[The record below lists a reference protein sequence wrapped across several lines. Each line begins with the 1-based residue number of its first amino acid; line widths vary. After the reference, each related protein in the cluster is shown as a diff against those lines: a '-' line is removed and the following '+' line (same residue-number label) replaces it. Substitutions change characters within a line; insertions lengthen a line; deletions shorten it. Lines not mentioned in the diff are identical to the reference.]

1 MMVPLMPWL
10 AVLAVLLSA
19 LLTALATRAAQALQ
33 LVDPLEPRRLHTAV
47 TPRGGGL
54 GIALVMM
61 LAYGFLPSADTGMG
75 WMLGLAMAVTAG
87 VGLFD
92 DIRPLP
98 AGLKALGQLLGVGL
112 VAGVL
117 PMAGL
122 PLLPA
127 VIVVVIG
134 LLASVN
140 VWNFMDGSNGM
151 VASQGALIAA
161 GLYVLTA
168 EPSQLMLAAACL
180 GFLPFNLP
188 RARVF
193 LGDVGSH
200 AIGLGIG
207 IGLLIALREG
217 AVSLPQAVL
226 LVSAFALDAGWTLA
240 LRILR
245 REPFWRAHNQH
256 LYQRAIRRGCSHV
269 RICVIYLA
277 WSFAATVLAATM
289 TRWPAM
295 TQTVVVAA
303 VLLIG
308 STLYAGWLRRWK
320 MEPDRAGSP
329 DTPCGKP

>member
-1 MMVPLMPWL
+1 MMSPFVLWL
-10 AVLAVLLSA
+10 VGLAVLLSA
-19 LLTALATRAAQALQ
+19 LLTALATRAAHALQ

-54 GIALVMM
+54 GIALVML
-61 LAYGFLPSADTGMG
+61 LAYGFWPPADAAMG
-75 WMLGLAMAVTAG
+75 WVLVLAMAITSG
-87 VGLFD
+87 VGLID

-98 AGLKALGQLLGVGL
+98 AGVKAFGQLLGVGL
-112 VAGVL
+112 VTGVL
-117 PMAGL
+117 PLTGL
-122 PLLPA
+122 PLLPG
-127 VIVVVIG
+127 VGLVVIG

-151 VASQGALIAA
+151 VASQGALVAA
-161 GLYVLTA
+161 GLYGLTA
-168 EPSQLMLAAACL
+168 EPSQLLLAAACL

-207 IGLLIALREG
+207 IGLLTALREG
-217 AVSLPQAVL
+217 ALSLPQAVL
-226 LVSAFALDAGWTLA
+226 LVSAFALDAGWTLV

-256 LYQRAIRRGCSHV
+256 LYQRAIRRGCSHG
-269 RICVIYLA
+269 RICAIYLA

-289 TRWPAM
+289 AGWSDM
-295 TQTVVVAA
+295 TQMVVAAA
-303 VLLIG
+303 VLLLG
-308 STLYAGWLRRWK
+308 SALYAGWLRRWK

-329 DTPCGKP
+329 DTPCEKP